1 MGRDEAPVTP
11 ATRLLRA
18 KGIPFAPRLYPFQAR
33 DVARHAAQALGV
45 EEHAVIKTLVM
56 AADPRRPFLVLMHGD
71 CEVSTKALA
80 RLLDVKAVA
89 PLSREEAER
98 ATGYQVGGIS
108 PLGARRPLPV
118 YAEATIFDLP
128 LIYLNGGRRG
138 FLVALAPAALRTLL
152 PLVEVRVAQAG

>member
-1 MGRDEAPVTP
+1 MGRDDAPVTA

-18 KGIPFAPRLYPFQAR
+18 RGVPFEAHLYPFEAHH
-33 DVARHAAQALGV
+33 VARHAAQALGV

-56 AADPRRPFLVLMHGD
+56 AADPKRPFLVLMHGD

-80 RLLDVKAVA
+80 RLLDVKEVA

-108 PLGARRPLPV
+108 PLGTRRSMAV

-138 FLVALAPAALRTLL
+138 FLVALDPAALRALIS
-152 PLVEVRVAQAG
+152 PIEVRAAQTG

>member
-1 MGRDEAPVTP
+1 VGRDEPPVTP

-18 KGIPFAPRLYPFQAR
+18 KGVPFAPHLYPFEAR

-45 EEHAVIKTLVM
+45 QEHAVIKTLVM
-56 AADPRRPFLVLMHGD
+56 AADPKRPFLVLMHGD

-80 RLLDVKAVA
+80 RLLDVKEVA

-108 PLGARRPLPV
+108 PLGTRRPMTV

-128 LIYLNGGRRG
+128 VIYLNGGRRG
-138 FLVALAPAALRTLL
+138 FLVALDPDALRALL
-152 PLVEVRVAQAG
+152 SPIEVYVAQTG